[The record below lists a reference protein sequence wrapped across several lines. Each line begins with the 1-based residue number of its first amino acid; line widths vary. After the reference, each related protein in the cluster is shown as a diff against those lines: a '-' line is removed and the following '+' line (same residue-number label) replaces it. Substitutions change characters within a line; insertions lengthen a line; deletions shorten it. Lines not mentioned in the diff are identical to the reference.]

1 VLRHDVWRA
10 KAKDVGSLIA
20 RLASIAVRQL
30 DVASWATKAAWCG
43 VGASMTSPRIA
54 IRQQ

>member
-20 RLASIAVRQL
+20 RWRPVAVRQL

-43 VGASMTSPRIA
+43 VEASMTSPRLA

>member
-1 VLRHDVWRA
+1 MLRHDVWRA

-20 RLASIAVRQL
+20 RLASSRC
-30 DVASWATKAAWCG
+30 ASTRCRKSGNKAAWCG
-43 VGASMTSPRIA
+43 VEASMTSPRIT